1 MNFTLGLDTPSGV
14 ADSNRGAAEPDPRT
28 AEAAPERAPT
38 EAGAKPP
45 KRRATEEPR
54 EAQPG
59 SSQQRELTRL
69 VARVAFLLF
78 HFGAESRVVVDL
90 GRRLGLALGLE
101 EVDIA
106 LTSSAVMVTGR
117 CKGHCITTI
126 RASTSTLTN
135 MRVVSGIEKLCIAAE
150 RGHLGLHEFTKALD
164 KIHPKRYPAWL
175 VVPMIG
181 LSCAAFCRLSGG
193 GWAACGVT
201 FLASSGGMLV
211 RNYLMRQAFNLLV
224 TFAVTAFATS
234 LLAGLGRQLGLPDK
248 QVFLA
253 MAASVLMLV
262 PGFPLINAVS
272 DMLKGFVTVGL
283 SRWVRA
289 GLLTLATSMGI
300 VLAMQILGAWAWI

>member
-1 MNFTLGLDTPSGV
+1 MSFTLGLDTPSGV
-14 ADSNRGAAEPDPRT
+14 AESNRGAAET
-28 AEAAPERAPT
+28 AEPEPDQGAAE
-38 EAGAKPP
+38 AKPA
-45 KRRATEEPR
+45 KRRDSSRKARPR
-54 EAQPG
+54 
-59 SSQQRELTRL
+59 SSRQREITRL
-69 VARVAFLLF
+69 VARVSFLLF

-211 RNYLMRQAFNLLV
+211 RNYLMRHAFNLLV

-289 GLLTLATSMGI
+289 SLLTLATSMGI
-300 VLAMQILGAWAWI
+300 VLAMQILGAWAWV